1 MYMKSVL
8 ETVEY
13 DKVLKSLSE
22 FAVSSPARAMCLN
35 LMPQND
41 FETIKINTDLTTEA
55 RILYNMNLKLP
66 SEHFEDMTVSVFD
79 AGKHLKLSG
88 DEILDIA
95 NVLRYARLSKSFA
108 EKNAE
113 TAPELMK
120 KASSITVFKE
130 LEDKIFNT
138 FDSERKIK
146 RNASPELKR
155 LYNSLEDI
163 RSNIKSTVLK
173 LLANPDFTGELR
185 DNVYTHRNGRTV
197 FQVKAEA
204 KNKVDGIVH
213 DVSAS
218 GQTFFIEPKELTEL
232 HNRERETE
240 ILINSETERI
250 LRAFSEEIGKNSE
263 KITETHNIL
272 AELDFIFAKAKYS
285 QKFDCVPAI
294 LSNTPEIELIDFKNP
309 VLSEVCD
316 KVIPNDII
324 LKQEN
329 RCEIIT
335 GSNTGG
341 KTVILKTVGLAVLM
355 AEAGM
360 HIPCLRASLYPFK
373 KIFAD
378 IGDSQNIIQN
388 LSTFSSHIKNLVE
401 MVNNTD
407 KDTLILVDEICSGT
421 DPSEGSAIAAAVLK
435 DIVKKGSFAVVTT
448 HYSDL
453 KTLGLSEE
461 GFENGSVRFDTET
474 LLPTYKFTQGMSG
487 CSNAVAIAENLGL
500 NPDIISEARTLYN
513 NGNGKNTEKLSKME
527 SLWDETEKISEKAK
541 SDAQEAELLKDKL
554 EKQLE
559 DLKKEKKN
567 IILNFKK
574 RNQEI
579 IDNFS
584 EEMKAVLKKLR
595 EDETRSN
602 AMKAIRQSSL
612 LRKSAQEK
620 LEKEEELLKD
630 EYRPVNPDE
639 LKKGD
644 LVIIRNLNQSAE
656 IISLNGKKAEV
667 LMGSVK
673 TVVSVDNLA
682 LYDKKYVKST
692 PVKEIKKTELR
703 KPSVS
708 SEIDLRGYRYEEAMY
723 ETERYLDNAC
733 AAGMPYVRII
743 HGHGTGVLKKAIR
756 DYLKTSPYVSKFR
769 PGENAEG
776 GDGVSIVDL
785 N

>member
-1 MYMKSVL
+1 MKSVL

-13 DKVLKSLSE
+13 DKVVKSLSE
-22 FAVSSPARAMCLN
+22 FAVSSPARTLCLN
-35 LMPQND
+35 LMPEND
-41 FETIKINTDLTTEA
+41 FETIKMNTNLTTEA
-55 RILYNMNLKLP
+55 KNLYNLNLKLP
-66 SEHFEDMTVSVFD
+66 VEHFEDMTVSVID

-95 NVLRYARLSKSFA
+95 EILRYARLSKSFV
-108 EKNAE
+108 E
-113 TAPELMK
+113 TNSENAPELMK
-120 KASSITVFKE
+120 KASLITVFKD

-146 RNASPELKR
+146 RNASAELKR
-155 LYNSLEDI
+155 LHNSLEYI
-163 RSNIKSTVLK
+163 RSNIKSAVAK
-173 LLANPDFTGELR
+173 LLSNPNFTNELR

-197 FQVKAEA
+197 FQVKAES

-240 ILINSETERI
+240 ILINSEIEKI
-250 LRAFSEEIGKNSE
+250 LRTFSEEIGKNAE
-263 KITETHNIL
+263 EIIKTHNL
-272 AELDFIFAKAKYS
+272 TAELDFIFAKAKYS

-294 LSNTPEIELIDFKNP
+294 LSNTQEVELIDFKNP

-324 LKQEN
+324 LKNEN

-401 MVNNTD
+401 MVNNAD
-407 KDTLILVDEICSGT
+407 KDTLILIDEICSGT
-421 DPSEGSAIAAAVLK
+421 DPSEGSAIAGAVLK
-435 DIVKKGSFAVVTT
+435 DIVKKGSFAVITT

-461 GFENGSVRFDTET
+461 GFENGSVRFDAET
-474 LLPTYKFTQGMSG
+474 LQPTYKFTQGMSG
-487 CSNAVAIAENLGL
+487 CSNAIAIAENLGL
-500 NPDIISEARTLYN
+500 KADIISEARAIYN
-513 NGNGKNTEKLSKME
+513 NGSGKNIEKLSKME
-527 SLWDETEKISEKAK
+527 NLWDETEKISAKAK
-541 SDAQEAELLKDKL
+541 SDAEEAELLKDKL
-554 EKQLE
+554 NKQLE
-559 DLKKEKKN
+559 DIKKEKKK
-567 IILNFKK
+567 IIQDFKK
-574 RNQEI
+574 RNQQI

-584 EEMKAVLKKLR
+584 EEMKTILKKLR

-602 AMKAIRQSSL
+602 AMKSIRQSSL
-612 LRKSAQEK
+612 SRKFAQEK

-630 EYRPVNPDE
+630 EYKSVNPDE
-639 LKKGD
+639 LKKGNF
-644 LVIIRNLNQSAE
+644 VIIKNLNRAAE
-656 IISLNGKKAEV
+656 IISVCGKKAEV

-673 TVVSVDNLA
+673 TTVSIDKLA
-682 LYDKKYVKST
+682 VYDKKYVKSN
-692 PVKEIKKTELR
+692 PIKEIKKAELR
-703 KPSVS
+703 KLEVS
-708 SEIDLRGYRYEEAMY
+708 YELDLRGYRYEEAMY
-723 ETERYLDNAC
+723 EVERYLDNAC

-756 DYLKTSPYVSKFR
+756 DYLSNSPYVSKFR

-776 GDGVSIVDL
+776 GDGVSIADL